1 MVIEGPTRGLLV
13 LDISLSYQKFLYDV
27 YGFFFAFYSLDKEC
41 NGVAFQHQSTRCGQI
56 LLVHISPRHG
66 KNRIINYVLVIMGIR

>member
-1 MVIEGPTRGLLV
+1 MVIERPTCGLLV
-13 LDISLSYQKFLYDV
+13 LDISLSYQKFLYGV
-27 YGFFFAFYSLDKEC
+27 YVFLFAFYSLDKEC

-66 KNRIINYVLVIMGIR
+66 KNRIISMHIFVT